1 MTTYALVGASEFN
14 SEQFSARNGAGA
26 FDAVIAV
33 DGGFTSLADVGCAPD
48 LAIGDFDSLGYVPE
62 GVEVLVFPPEKD
74 ASDMELALG
83 EAVARRRRCRGGLR
97 GARRPARSYI
107 GEFTASRLFRRA
119 WPDSDGG
126 GGA

>member
-1 MTTYALVGASEFN
+1 MTMYALVGASEFN

-33 DGGFTSLADVGCAPD
+33 DGGFASLAAAGCVPD
-48 LAIGDFDSLGYVPE
+48 LALGDFDSLGYVPE

-83 EAVARRRRCRGGLR
+83 EVLSRRVRVTRKGKDKGELTVEFYSEEELRDFAARLERGEGN
-97 GARRPARSYI
+97 RS
-107 GEFTASRLFRRA
+107 
-119 WPDSDGG
+119 
-126 GGA
+126 